1 MSVRASGRKTS
12 HPTAIATRGAQI
24 IKRGLAK
31 GGRNHLTAR
40 RAFRNQVHTDEPGTF
55 HGFDT
60 QLVMARIIRVSEYVE
75 QEGHDRP
82 IML

>member
-1 MSVRASGRKTS
+1 MEESSDSLSGD
-12 HPTAIATRGAQI
+12 QE
-24 IKRGLAK
+24 
-31 GGRNHLTAR
+31 
-40 RAFRNQVHTDEPGTF
+40 HTNEPSTF

-60 QLVMARIIRVSEYVE
+60 QLVMARISRISEYVE